1 MSTYGSCVRGVAR
14 PIVLAFVSTLVA
26 LAATPPPKPGCE
38 YKVIDATKWGN
49 KELKNPPAISSANGT
64 LRTNLRVTY
73 TETTIGGCGVKL
85 RSYVASGAEAGG
97 STALVGPTLR
107 IKPGDALEPDLINEL
122 PKESAKEIQAQFEQE
137 NNAAYI
143 TTRPHSFNTTNLH
156 THGLHVSPNGN
167 SDNVLLAILPG
178 THQQY
183 NIKLPPNHPRGT
195 FWYHAHS
202 HGSTAI
208 QVGSGMAGALIVEDD
223 ETRIPAALRA
233 ANQHEKIMVLQSI
246 LYDTQ
251 GQIEQIAALFPDPNN
266 PDPNNPNGR
275 VPKQACAAEPPPQ
288 TTWFC
293 SKRRITINGQIV
305 PIIRMRPGEVQR
317 WRMIDTSFRESISL
331 TLNNAVPS
339 LPGLDLNEIA
349 LDGIYLGRV
358 DIWPAGG
365 TPIDLEP
372 GYRSDIL
379 VKASATPGKYNLIDN
394 AVPQGKGLLGGAE
407 PENVLAQVIVEGEPM
422 DMRLPTNE
430 EMLPLAPFPGVNL
443 NVTAVGVQE
452 VLFKLGTG
460 LENPNRNYFQVNYH
474 SFNPDNVRILK
485 LGATEAWHVTT
496 IGDPPGVPNAIPPA
510 PHVFH
515 IHINPFQTL
524 RSGPNGQPEMV
535 WKDTLLIPPAADVM
549 LYTRYLDFTGTF
561 VMHCHILD
569 HEDLGMMELDEVT
582 DTGLVDMNMN
592 HAH

>member
-1 MSTYGSCVRGVAR
+1 MYWSYVPRIAT
-14 PIVLAFVSTLVA
+14 PIVFALVTTLAAS
-26 LAATPPPKPGCE
+26 AATPSPKPNCE
-38 YKVIDATKWGN
+38 YKEIDPVKWGN
-49 KELKNPPAISSANGT
+49 KEFQNPPAISSQGGT
-64 LRTNLRVTY
+64 LSTNLIVTY
-73 TETTIGGCGVKL
+73 TDPAKTQIGGCPVKL
-85 RSYVASGAEAGG
+85 RSYNG
-97 STALVGPTLR
+97 ALVGPTLR
-107 IKPGDALEPDLINEL
+107 VKPGDALNPNLINQL
-122 PKESAKEIQAQFEQE
+122 PKESAAEIESQFQE
-137 NNAAYI
+137 ENSAGYL

-178 THQQY
+178 TNQQY
-183 NIKLPPNHPRGT
+183 HIQLPKTHPSGT

-202 HGSTAI
+202 HGSTSI

-233 ANQHEKIMVLQSI
+233 ANQHEKIIVLQTIS
-246 LYDTQ
+246 YDTQ
-251 GQIEQIAALFPDPNN
+251 GQVEQIAALFPDPTNANN
-266 PDPNNPNGR
+266 RLPTP
-275 VPKQACAAEPPPQ
+275 ACAAEQSAQ

-293 SKRRITINGQIV
+293 SKRRFTINGQIA
-305 PIIRMRPGEVQR
+305 PIIRMHPGEVQR
-317 WRMIDTSFRESISL
+317 WRLIDVSFRESVSL
-331 TLNNAVPS
+331 SLNNENPGQ
-339 LPGLDLNEIA
+339 PGLDLNEIA

-358 DIWPAGG
+358 DRWPAGG

-379 VKASATPGKYNLIDN
+379 VKAGTTPGKYKLIDN
-394 AVPQGKGLLGGAE
+394 AVPVGKGLLGGSE
-407 PENVLAQVIVEGEPM
+407 PENFLAEVIVEGERM
-422 DMRLPTNE
+422 DMALPTSA
-430 EMLPLAPFPGVNL
+430 EMAPLAPFPGVNL
-443 NVTAVGVQE
+443 AVTAVGVQE
-452 VLFKLGTG
+452 VNFKLGTG
-460 LENPNRNYFQVNYH
+460 LENGGRNYFQVNYH

-485 LGATEAWHVTT
+485 LGATEAWHLTT
-496 IGDPPGVPNAIPPA
+496 TGDPAAVPNGLPPL

-549 LYTRYLDFTGTF
+549 LYTQYLDFTGTF

-582 DTGLVDMNMN
+582 DTGLVNMNMN